1 MSLDI
6 LLNKHMGLIKFKHND
21 RTVAIVRNHKCSTTT
36 MLSYVAQA
44 LWNADPKEEQFYQ
57 NFQNEAPGVYNKAR
71 SFEEFESELLDADIR
86 IALWRDPVDKFVSGF
101 YHTMTNPAN
110 KNLWIKSPSLTNF
123 LKDIDVYRQNPNV
136 ADHCETNTARL
147 GPARAIYTHI
157 YNYKHV
163 HKIAGILG
171 VPALDT
177 HHRRDNTMRAGPTD
191 LQQLRIRAIMLEDYS
206 NGWC

>member
-1 MSLDI
+1 
-6 LLNKHMGLIKFKHND
+6 MGLIKFKHSD
-21 RTVAIVRNHKCSTTT
+21 RTVAIVRNHKCATTT

-57 NFQNEAPGVYNKAR
+57 NFQNEAPGVYNKVR
-71 SFEEFESELLDADIR
+71 SFEQFESELLDADIR

-101 YHTMTNPAN
+101 YHTMSNPAN
-110 KNLWIKSPSLTNF
+110 KNLWIKSPSLKNF
-123 LKDIDVYRQNPNV
+123 LKDINVYRQNPNV

-147 GPARAIYTHI
+147 GPDQSVYTHI
-157 YNYKHV
+157 FEYKQV
-163 HKIAGILG
+163 HKIAHLLG

-177 HHRRDNTMRAGPTD
+177 HHRRDNIMRAGPTD
-191 LQQLRIRAIMLEDYS
+191 LQRLRIRQVMLEDYA

>member
-1 MSLDI
+1 
-6 LLNKHMGLIKFKHND
+6 MGLIKFKHNN
-21 RTVAIVRNHKCSTTT
+21 RTIAIVRNHKCSTTT

-71 SFEEFESELLDADIR
+71 LFEEFESELANADIR

-101 YHTMTNPAN
+101 YHTMSNPAN

-123 LKDIDVYRQNPNV
+123 LKDIAVYRQNPNV

-147 GPARAIYTHI
+147 GPDRSIYTHI

-171 VPALDT
+171 VPSLDT
-177 HHRRDNTMRAGPTD
+177 HHRRDSTMRAGPTE
-191 LQQLRIRAIMLEDYS
+191 LQRLRIRQVMLEDYA
-206 NGWC
+206 NGWCESG